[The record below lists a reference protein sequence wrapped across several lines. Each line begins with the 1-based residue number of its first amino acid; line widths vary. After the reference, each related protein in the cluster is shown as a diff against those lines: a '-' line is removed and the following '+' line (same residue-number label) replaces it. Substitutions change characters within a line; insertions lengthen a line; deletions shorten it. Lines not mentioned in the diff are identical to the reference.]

1 MRRNKVERPNEGV
14 LVVERGHYHIPHTT
28 LDELFFN
35 RRATWICGQVLNEQ
49 QLTLLDCTLVH
60 GVAKVVDAILRRIG
74 AKSTIRNVCPG
85 IEHQDLS
92 ILQRG
97 KPKEQIGLSE
107 ERAQFV
113 L

>member
-14 LVVERGHYHIPHTT
+14 LVVERGHHHIPHPT
-28 LDELFFN
+28 LNELLFN
-35 RRATWICGQVLNEQ
+35 RRVAWIGGQVLNDQE
-49 QLTLLDCTLVH
+49 LALLDRTLVH

-74 AKSTIRNVCPG
+74 AQSPIRDVGPS

>member
-1 MRRNKVERPNEGV
+1 MRRHQVECPNQCV
-14 LVVERGHYHIPHTT
+14 LIVERGHHHIPHPT
-28 LDELFFN
+28 LDELLFN
-35 RRATWICGQVLNEQ
+35 RRATWIGGQVLNEQ
-49 QLTLLDCTLVH
+49 QLPLLNRTLVD